1 MTDRTALDAWLLIVG
16 AGPAGCNA
24 AAAAAGVK
32 RDSLLIDP
40 AALAGGNLP
49 RITHLDNLPGF
60 GTGEAYAQALRSHL
74 AGLDGFCSY
83 VQAEAE
89 QIAAD
94 DHCVRVT
101 LGDGT
106 TLTGAV
112 LVAATGV
119 RAARTA
125 EVPWVT
131 SDADFPQLASSAPDE
146 LGQHVVVVGGDRP
159 LGTWLR
165 THPEAVQKLTVCHT
179 AAEAYKVE
187 EVQGDP
193 RVRLVSV
200 ESVGVA
206 GRGPFAVTVARSD
219 GGREALAADSVV
231 TNAGNLPVPLPGLTT
246 GPDGFCPPD
255 RQHPRIMTAGDMS
268 GRLAQRVSV
277 ASGAGARAALELY
290 SRFGQQVV
298 R

>member
-1 MTDRTALDAWLLIVG
+1 MTDRTMLDAWLLIVG

-40 AALAGGNLP
+40 ANLAGGNLP
-49 RITHLDNLPGF
+49 RITHLSNLPGF
-60 GTGEAYAQALRSHL
+60 ASGEAYAQALRSHL
-74 AGLDGFCSY
+74 AGLDGLCSY
-83 VQAEAE
+83 VQAEVV
-89 QIAAD
+89 QVAAD
-94 DHCVRVT
+94 EDCVRVS

-106 TLTGAV
+106 VLAGAV

-125 EVPWVT
+125 EIPWIT
-131 SDADFPQLASSAPDE
+131 SPADFPQLSDSTPDQ
-146 LGQHVVVVGGDRP
+146 LGQRVVALGGDRP

-165 THPEAVQKLTVCHT
+165 THPDAGQSLTVCHIP
-179 AAEAYKVE
+179 AEAYKVE
-187 EVQGDP
+187 EVQDDP

-200 ESVGVA
+200 EGVHVS
-206 GRGPFAVTVARSD
+206 GRGPFTVAAVRSD
-219 GGREALAADSVV
+219 GSREVLTADSVV
-231 TNAGNLPVPLPGLTT
+231 TNAGTLPQPLPGLIT
-246 GPDGFCPPD
+246 GRDGFCPPD
-255 RQHPRIMTAGDMS
+255 LQHPRILTAGDMS

-290 SRFGQQVV
+290 SRFGQQAV
-298 R
+298 